1 MAVVATHYDV
11 LGIKDTASFDDVKR
25 AYYRKARSFH
35 PDVHSG
41 STTAV
46 LEEAQRAMAAVNAAW
61 NVLRD
66 PRLRAEYDEALAA
79 AAASVRVARGRR
91 RRDHTTEAPALEL
104 GSGFRFWM
112 GSCGIVRTGS
122 RRRFNIAI
130 NGATSLAPLRTLA
143 PDRLFALHAAGSA
156 VHDAELVNLQ
166 GMTELRQL
174 DLARTALTDAGLL
187 HLQGLD
193 SLEVLDVWDTG
204 ITDAGLAIIGRLPSL
219 RHLGLGGTAITD
231 AGLASIAGLAKL
243 RVLQLW
249 GTRVSGRGL
258 EHLHGLL
265 DLEIVTLPWSV
276 GRRCRRR
283 LTAALP
289 RASIC

>member
-1 MAVVATHYDV
+1 MATHYDV
-11 LGIKDTASFDDVKR
+11 LGIKATASFEDVKH

-41 STTAV
+41 STSAV

-79 AAASVRVARGRR
+79 AVASARVARGRR
-91 RRDHTTEAPALEL
+91 RRQTTETPALEL

-122 RRRFNIAI
+122 RPRFNVAI
-130 NGATSLAPLRTLA
+130 DGATSLAPLRSLA
-143 PDRLFALHAAGSA
+143 PDRLFALHAARS
-156 VHDAELVNLQ
+156 VVDDTELANLH
-166 GMTELRQL
+166 GMIGLRQL
-174 DLARTALTDAGLL
+174 DLAGTAVTDAGLL

-204 ITDAGLAIIGRLPSL
+204 ITDAGLAMIGRLTSL

-265 DLEIVTLPWSV
+265 DLEIVSLPWSV

-289 RASIC
+289 QASIC